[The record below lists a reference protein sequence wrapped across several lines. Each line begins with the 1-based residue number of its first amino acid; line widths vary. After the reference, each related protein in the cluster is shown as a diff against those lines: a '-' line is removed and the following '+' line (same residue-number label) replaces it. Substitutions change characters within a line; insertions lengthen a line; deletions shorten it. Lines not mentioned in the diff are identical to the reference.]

1 LEDLEQGLS
10 QGIVA
15 QSAASIRQFVPS
27 PTDQL
32 LGTLAVR
39 HGFVTEAQVQAL
51 LQELPEDRSLG
62 QLLRE
67 RSLIPESALPTLQ
80 RELSMARFLRA
91 ERGFAHLCVER
102 GILTTEVARVLLE
115 EQRQAGN
122 TYRLGER
129 LVKEG
134 RIERPALEKLL
145 EELFARLAAGNAPA
159 NSEPTASTIIRSAE
173 AGTPGSEVM
182 KAVDARTP
190 PAPPPMPPTQS
201 PQVPQAPQPKS
212 ASRDGG
218 AWTLTPGST
227 GDEPAPDGTIARNSN
242 AFPFP
247 SAEPAAPTPTPPA
260 NARPSAAFPF
270 PPQESD
276 PLARATP
283 LPAPAEPDPTI
294 ALDSAQLPFGGGQ
307 PAPDGTVV
315 LGGAQ
320 HPYPPGVKPPDGTV
334 VLDGGRLPYEGSKG
348 GGARRPRKPTKIID
362 TTPASPDMTFDYE
375 GDDAPAPNPTPQ
387 PLAPGAVA
395 TPSPDMTFDYEGD
408 PRAERTLELDAP
420 PQFGDPNALTAPI
433 PSPFAQDNA
442 LTAPIPSPFS
452 GKSPFPGT
460 PGSFD
465 GSAGFD
471 AGGATLP
478 IQRPGFP
485 PRPPSDSDSDSD
497 SDSGLA
503 PKQPLGDTMA
513 DRTSDLTGT
522 LLNNRYQILARVGQ
536 GGMGQVFKADHTL
549 MGRTVAIKVLNPNL
563 VTSEESVARFK
574 REIMTLAQF
583 EHPNVVRLFDAG
595 TTQGGRFYMAMEF
608 VEGEPLSRVLAG
620 SGRLELKR
628 FARLFAQVLQGVG
641 KAHERNIVHR
651 DLKTENLLVTT
662 LDSGAEVVKI
672 MDFGIAKLL
681 GDEPTQ
687 NSDPFLTA
695 ERVAV
700 GTPEYMSPEQAA
712 GGAQVD
718 HRSDLYSLGVVAFEL
733 LTGRLPFEAESP
745 VGYIG
750 KHIVD
755 PPFTFEEA
763 QPGLGYPPAVERF
776 VLKALEK
783 EPSERYQSA
792 EEMLDALE
800 VALPRDLQDRL
811 RQERS
816 SDPRIPAVAAPTSR
830 PAPSSGSSQ
839 RASRGDDMMA
849 KLLRVGVGLAALLT
863 LCIGA
868 ALAYKTAT
876 RGRPATEV
884 LAEGTWEADYAA
896 GRFAKAKE
904 QLEQAKDEV
913 RKEDQGAVNDFLGRV
928 QKGEALAGQL
938 AKAQKAWK
946 AALVD
951 LDAAVEQGRHAP
963 AETSLEA
970 ARRARAM
977 LADAQ
982 EALQAEGLPEVAG
995 PGPES
1000 LEGREAAVSLL
1011 LELSTAAGLIV
1022 QGVHSTAISRLDT
1035 ILSKTPPQSPVYG
1048 RARRLRA
1055 KARSLELLE
1064 KAEAELAKSAER
1076 DYADA
1081 RGNVAQAEKLARTES
1096 LTEVMARV
1104 RALRE
1109 KLAEAEQGD
1118 VLAKS
1123 RQAVLEAL
1131 ARGKAARAGRD
1142 FTKAV
1147 RALEEARALAKK
1159 NNLSEL
1165 AKKAEEEIAGA
1176 ELEASSFDAFR
1187 ALPSLDPE
1195 GPVDQVREAIAAREA
1210 YLVNYPRGIEVG
1222 EIMTA
1227 LPKHKARLRAR
1238 ESQEKRA
1245 AFDDLVKRAKAAG
1258 SQDPRLAAE
1267 LAGKAAELGKAAGFD
1282 VGEVAALA
1290 KSSKDALR
1298 KSLLAEK
1305 LQDFVKIGEVYVCR
1319 FEVSNN
1325 EYLRFVFNQRKAKQP
1340 FEKLWPNHWE
1350 AKGDKGLRFYP
1361 EGQGLHPV
1369 GGISHA
1375 RAAAYCAWRTAEWQ
1389 KQVPGVKVRLP
1400 TKDEWEAAARGGTQR
1415 AYPWGEEWN
1424 PDRVIFKRGDEEGS
1438 ATSRGDAAET
1448 LAGHTPE
1455 TKILH
1460 MAGNVAEWT
1469 STPGTDDEGLE
1480 DLSQRLLKGGSYRS
1494 FRKELL
1500 RIEASEQGGTQES
1513 ELHWGFRVVVEFD

>member
-1 LEDLEQGLS
+1 MS
-10 QGIVA
+10 
-15 QSAASIRQFVPS
+15 S

-39 HGFVTEAQVQAL
+39 HGFVSEAQVQAL
-51 LQELPEDRSLG
+51 LKELPEGRSLG
-62 QLLRE
+62 QVLRD
-67 RSLIPESALPTLQ
+67 RGLIPESALPILQ

-102 GILTTEVARVLLE
+102 GVLTSEVARVLLE

-134 RIERPALEKLL
+134 RIERAALDQLL

-159 NSEPTASTIIRSAE
+159 NSEPTASTIIRATK
-173 AGTPGSEVM
+173 AGTPNTEVM
-182 KAVDARTP
+182 KAVDAQSP
-190 PAPPPMPPTQS
+190 PPPPPMPPTS
-201 PQVPQAPQPKS
+201 PPQVPQAPLSTS

-218 AWTLTPGST
+218 TWTLTPASSD
-227 GDEPAPDGTIARNSN
+227 DEPAPDGTIARNSN
-242 AFPFP
+242 SFPFPLDGPPPDGTIARTTNAFPFP
-247 SAEPAAPTPTPPA
+247 SDALSQPTPPA
-260 NARPSAAFPF
+260 PPSPPRPPATPAPPAG
-270 PPQESD
+270 PPQHD
-276 PLARATP
+276 M
-283 LPAPAEPDPTI
+283 TI
-294 ALDSAQLPFGGGQ
+294 ALDSAQLPFNSGQ
-307 PAPDGTVV
+307 PALDGTIV
-315 LGGAQ
+315 LNGNQ
-320 HPYPPGVKPPDGTV
+320 HPYPPGAAPPDGTI
-334 VLDGGRLPYEGSKG
+334 VLNGAQLPFDPSQSGGTQRP
-348 GGARRPRKPTKIID
+348 RPRKQTKIID
-362 TTPASPDMTFDYE
+362 TTPAAPDITFDYE
-375 GDDAPAPNPTPQ
+375 GDAAPAPNPTQ
-387 PLAPGAVA
+387 PLPPGSLQVA
-395 TPSPDMTFDYEGD
+395 TPSPDMTFDYEEGD
-408 PRAERTLELDAP
+408 PRAERTMELDAP
-420 PQFGDPNALTAPI
+420 PQFGDPNSRTVPI

-442 LTAPIPSPFS
+442 LTAPIPTPFTQKSPFT
-452 GKSPFPGT
+452 GNSPFPGT

-465 GSAGFD
+465 GSGFD

-485 PRPPSDSDSDSD
+485 TRPPSDSGSGSD
-497 SDSGLA
+497 SDSGIGGGKA
-503 PKQPLGDTMA
+503 PLGDTMA
-513 DRTSDLTGT
+513 DQTSDLTGT
-522 LLNNRYQILARVGQ
+522 LLNNRYQILGRVGQ

-574 REIMTLAQF
+574 REIMTLAKF

-595 TTQGGRFYMAMEF
+595 TTQSGRFYMAMEF

-651 DLKTENLLVTT
+651 DLKTENLLVAT
-662 LDSGAEVVKI
+662 LDSGAELIKI

-681 GDEPTQ
+681 SDEPVQ

-763 QPGLGYPPAVERF
+763 QPGLGYPPAIERF
-776 VLKALEK
+776 ALKALEK

-816 SDPRIPAVAAPTSR
+816 SDPRIPAVAAPKPR
-830 PAPSSGSSQ
+830 PAPSSGPSA
-839 RASRGDDMMA
+839 RPSRGDDMMA

-863 LCIGA
+863 ICIGA

-884 LAEGTWEADYAA
+884 LAEGTWEEDYAA
-896 GRFAKAKE
+896 GRFDQAKA
-904 QLEQAKDEV
+904 QLEAAKDEI
-913 RKEDQGAVNDFLGRV
+913 RKEDQA
-928 QKGEALAGQL
+928 ALADYL
-938 AKAQKAWK
+938 AKVEQGGALAAKLRQATKAWQ
-946 AALVD
+946 AALVQ
-951 LDAAVEQGRHAP
+951 LDAAIEQGQHAP
-963 AETSLEA
+963 AEASLEA
-970 ARRARAM
+970 ARSANKS
-977 LADAQ
+977 LAEVQ
-982 EALQAEGLPEVAG
+982 RSLVTEGLPEVAG
-995 PGPES
+995 PAPES
-1000 LEGREAAVSLL
+1000 LDPRVRAVGQL

-1022 QGVHSTAISRLDT
+1022 QGVYSTAISRLDA
-1035 ILSKTPPQSPVYG
+1035 ILNKTPPQSPING

-1055 KARSLELLE
+1055 KAQALELLE

-1076 DYADA
+1076 SYDDA
-1081 RGNVAQAEKLARTES
+1081 RSHVAQAEKLARTDS
-1096 LTEVMARV
+1096 LNDVMARV

-1109 KLAEAEQGD
+1109 KLIEAEQGD

-1123 RQAVLEAL
+1123 RQGVLDAL
-1131 ARGKAARAGRD
+1131 TRGKTAREGRD

-1147 RALEEARALAKK
+1147 RAFEEARALAKK
-1159 NNLSEL
+1159 NNLTQL
-1165 AKKAEEEIAGA
+1165 ASKADAEIAAA
-1176 ELEASSFDAFR
+1176 ELESSSFDAFR

-1195 GPVDQVREAIAAREA
+1195 GPLPPLREAILARES
-1210 YLVNYPRGIEVG
+1210 YLKNYPKGIDAAA
-1222 EIMTA
+1222 ISTA
-1227 LPKHKARLRAR
+1227 LPKLKARLKER
-1238 ESQEKRA
+1238 ESTAKRA
-1245 AFDDLVKRAKAAG
+1245 TFDDLVTRARAAAG
-1258 SQDPRLAAE
+1258 EDPRLAAE
-1267 LAGKAAELGKAAGFD
+1267 LSGQARELGRAAGFD
-1282 VGEVAALA
+1282 VKEVTALE

-1298 KSLLAEK
+1298 KDLLAEK
-1305 LQDFVKIGEVYVCR
+1305 LQDFVKVGEVYVCR

-1325 EYLRFVFNQRKAKQP
+1325 EYLRFVFNKRKAKQP

-1350 AKGDKGLRFYP
+1350 AKGDKGVRFYP

-1375 RAAAYCAWRTAEWQ
+1375 RAEAYCAWRTAEWQ
-1389 KQVPGVKVRLP
+1389 KEVPGVKVRLP
-1400 TKDEWEAAARGGTQR
+1400 TEEEWEAAARGGTER
-1415 AYPWGEEWN
+1415 AYPWGDEWN
-1424 PDRVIFKRGDEEGS
+1424 ADLVIFKRGDEEGS

-1448 LAGHTPE
+1448 LAGHTPK

-1460 MAGNVAEWT
+1460 LAGNVAEWT
-1469 STPGTDDEGLE
+1469 STPGTDDEGAP
-1480 DLSQRLLKGGSYRS
+1480 DLSRRLLKGGSYRS

-1500 RIEASEQGGTQES
+1500 RIDASEQGETQES
-1513 ELHWGFRVVVEFD
+1513 ELHWGFRVVVEFE